1 MYSLAHQATD
11 WFVQGKG
18 VAVQILVHA
27 QDSYIL
33 NDGSLPELGSVL
45 L

>member
-18 VAVQILVHA
+18 VVVQILGHA
-27 QDSYIL
+27 QDFNIL
-33 NDGSLPELGSVL
+33 DYGSQPELGSVL